1 MRKPIQAGKKI
12 ARDEFADEMAELMG
26 VDFATGKKAMQAFE
40 ELVLQHIALEDT
52 MDFAFGKIFGY
63 TKEPQ
68 KIYGYYSVIRDLVG
82 RDSWTVAK
90 SGYPQI
96 YWSNEA
102 KRYSATNPTIY
113 FERPETRMTSLARAY
128 RADRNFPEI
137 PEFEG
142 KTDEEILVIC
152 RMADDLL
159 YGKPSKGQILQ
170 DAKNQRARENTK
182 KGRMYVMQELD
193 KKMQIEAGVPED
205 QVVEHT
211 YEEIME
217 ALKEKWKSYNA
228 PTLRFRNRKRYF
240 AGKRSY
246 TIPERYRRTELELD
260 RLHAMEDKLGRYL
273 EGDNQFYVDPK
284 LVRKVERQKQ
294 EAQRRRKR
302 EEITDILLAKN
313 IDTFVPK
320 VRGQDLVAASAGS
333 ALMAEKNLKYYKSK
347 AREIKEADASDMTKM
362 YNVVNGVSFKD
373 SDYKNGGQGRTKEE
387 RLEILRAQVEG
398 QKQKYQKI
406 IEDSKRENP
415 VFLNKING
423 EYLLGVDDPDMT
435 DIVEQECEEDGLDLE
450 DINANYISTS
460 PTRRSIPTD
469 KISTTD
475 WEDLGLG
482 EGDMS
487 ELEEFEQNLHHLPEY
502 SEEEKKRVEAHSALV
517 MHLSEGLRLS
527 DMDEEPMKKI
537 RTVRNSSVK
546 KIYKGAEGDIVE
558 VNETE
563 YDEKALER
571 KAKRKAAKKES
582 QKRSQKAIK
591 AASGDNVTIEVEKT
605 GAMNQLYQKLMGEE
619 AEDDEIAKLKD
630 EIEEGV
636 EIPDETSEETPEK
649 TAKRHRTRAERL
661 NLSSNPVSVKTEV
674 KFKGRQ
680 AQQKLTA
687 EEIFARSR
695 AQKAKREAAAASK
708 SAKKKA
714 KIAENREKL
723 SKPEEE
729 KSVG

>member
-12 ARDEFADEMAELMG
+12 SRNEFADEMADLMG

-52 MDFAFGKIFGY
+52 MDFAFGQIFGY

-96 YWSNEA
+96 YWSKEA

-170 DAKNQRARENTK
+170 DAKNQRTREKNRM
-182 KGRMYVMQELD
+182 GRRYVIQELD

-211 YEEIME
+211 YEEIMA
-217 ALKEKWKSYNA
+217 ALKEKWKSFNA
-228 PTLRFRNRKRYF
+228 PTIAYRNRKRYF

-246 TIPERYRRTELELD
+246 TIPEKYRRTELELD
-260 RLHAMEDKLGRYL
+260 RLHAMEDKLGRFL
-273 EGDNQFYVDPK
+273 ENDGQFYVDPK

-294 EAQRRRKR
+294 EAQQRRKR
-302 EEITDILLAKN
+302 EEITDLLLAKN

-333 ALMAEKNLKYYKSK
+333 ALMAEKNMKYYKSK
-347 AREIKEADASDMTKM
+347 AREIKEADASDMTRM
-362 YNVVNGVSFKD
+362 YNVVNGVSFRNPN
-373 SDYKNGGQGRTKEE
+373 YKNSGQGRTKEE

-398 QKQKYQKI
+398 QKEKYQKI

-460 PTRRSIPTD
+460 PTRRSIPAD
-469 KISTTD
+469 RISTTD

-482 EGDMS
+482 EGDLS
-487 ELEEFEQNLHHLPEY
+487 ELDELEQNLHHLPEY
-502 SEEEKKRVEAHSALV
+502 TEEEKKRVDAHSALV

-546 KIYKGAEGDIVE
+546 KIYKGAEGDTVE

-563 YDEKALER
+563 YDEKVLEG
-571 KAKRKAAKKES
+571 KVKRKAAKKERKK
-582 QKRSQKAIK
+582 QYEKAVK
-591 AASGDNVTIEVEKT
+591 AASGDNITIEVEKT

-619 AEDDEIAKLKD
+619 AGDDEIAKLKD
-630 EIEEGV
+630 GKDKGEEI
-636 EIPDETSEETPEK
+636 SEETPK
-649 TAKRHRTRAERL
+649 KSTRGRRTQAECL
-661 NLSSNPVSVKTEV
+661 NLSSAPVSVKTEV

-695 AQKAKREAAAASK
+695 AQKAKREAAAASR
-708 SAKKKA
+708 SAKRKA
-714 KIAENREKL
+714 KMAEDAREREKL
-723 SKPEEE
+723 NKLEEE
-729 KSVG
+729 KSTG